1 MNRVNVVLLVM
12 LLASSLYL
20 VRVSYDSRRLFAEL
34 DRAQSQEHQL
44 ATEYERLLA
53 EKQSQATP
61 LRVEKTAREKLSMR
75 SATPAITQYVDAP
88 KAASEAAP

>member
-1 MNRVNVVLLVM
+1 MNRLNVVLLVM

-20 VRVSYDSRRLFAEL
+20 VRVSYDSRRVFTEL
-34 DRAQSQEHQL
+34 DRAQSAERQL

-61 LRVEKTAREKLSMR
+61 LRVEKTAREKLAMR

-88 KAASEAAP
+88 QAASGVAP